1 MWPVQSAEQ
10 PDVTVDLP
18 AMAARVPLPDDE
30 QRRAAQAL
38 LEPRKDLLGRLGE
51 LAVWL
56 ASVQG
61 RTPARPFERVR
72 LVVLGDAA
80 SAAQQALAA
89 LVGADVTTLSRPDQ
103 QDPAGAWL
111 RAGAEAAGREID
123 AGADLL
129 VLAGTA
135 DVIPASTVIALLANK
150 DVAAVVGHGPGMD
163 DRDWMRTCAAVRDT
177 ARKGR
182 PLVGQLTDLLDAVGA
197 TDVAVLGGLLAEA
210 AARRTPVVLDDLV
223 TAAAALVA
231 QRVSYRTARWFVAG
245 QATTDPGHTA
255 ALERLRLTP
264 VLDDGVGT
272 GLGAGALL
280 AVPHLQAA
288 AMLLAD
294 APPASP

>member
-1 MWPVQSAEQ
+1 
-10 PDVTVDLP
+10 
-18 AMAARVPLPDDE
+18 
-30 QRRAAQAL
+30 
-38 LEPRKDLLGRLGE
+38 
-51 LAVWL
+51 
-56 ASVQG
+56 
-61 RTPARPFERVR
+61 
-72 LVVLGDAA
+72 
-80 SAAQQALAA
+80 
-89 LVGADVTTLSRPDQ
+89 ADVTTLSLPDQ

-135 DVIPASTVIALLANK
+135 DVIPASTMVALLANK

-163 DRDWMRTCAAVRDT
+163 DRDWMRTCAAARDT

-197 TDVAVLGGLLAEA
+197 TDVAVLAGPHAEP
-210 AARRTPVVLDDLV
+210 AARPTPVRLDDLV
-223 TAAAALVA
+223 SAAAGLVA
-231 QRVSYRTARWFVAG
+231 QSVSHRGARWFVAG
-245 QATTDPGHTA
+245 QPRTGPARTA
-255 ALERLRLTP
+255 ALDRLRLWP
-264 VLDDGVGT
+264 VLSAGVGT

-280 AVPHLQAA
+280 AAPHLQAA